1 MAGSIGVAA
10 KTPGMMLGIRTS
22 EKKYLLSLRRALPIA
37 LTCHG
42 SMKLSYGISH
52 LFTLRFGRTVAP
64 SN

>member
-37 LTCHG
+37 LTWLDEIKLWDKSSLHFALRTDG
-42 SMKLSYGISH
+42 SSY
-52 LFTLRFGRTVAP
+52 
-64 SN
+64 